1 MHMMHTMR
9 FSLNFLNFP
18 EEKPPFMVTLT
29 TAPGG
34 PGGPGR
40 PVLPW
45 APGGPC
51 KEEIKTHREHLLYT
65 TLLLCQNF
73 NVILT

>member
-1 MHMMHTMR
+1 MG
-9 FSLNFLNFP
+9 
-18 EEKPPFMVTLT
+18 TLT

-34 PGGPGR
+34 PDGPGR

-51 KEEIKTHREHLLYT
+51 REEKQTH
-65 TLLLCQNF
+65 TLQSRQ
-73 NVILT
+73 

>member
-1 MHMMHTMR
+1 MG
-9 FSLNFLNFP
+9 
-18 EEKPPFMVTLT
+18 TLT

-51 KEEIKTHREHLLYT
+51 QDEKQTH
-65 TLLLCQNF
+65 TLLSCYSMPVSRLITNR
-73 NVILT
+73 VIGQWNLLSLKV